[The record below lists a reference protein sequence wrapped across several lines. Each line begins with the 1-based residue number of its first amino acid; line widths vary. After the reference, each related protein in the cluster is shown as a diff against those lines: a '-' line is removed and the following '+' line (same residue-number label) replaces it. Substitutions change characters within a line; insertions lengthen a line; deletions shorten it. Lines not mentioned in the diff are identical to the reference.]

1 MDPLTIVG
9 LVSSAVQLT
18 QLACRI
24 LSNCFGYYRA
34 VQNSRKDAMALREEV
49 IQLLRLIEE
58 VQVLAEGCD
67 ESSPLLQ
74 SIKKEFDDI
83 KALLGEVLAYTAPQ
97 ERRGVRVL
105 RWPSRQDE
113 TSRLIAKIKAGKER
127 LFHGQNQYN
136 PQR

>member
-1 MDPLTIVG
+1 
-9 LVSSAVQLT
+9 
-18 QLACRI
+18 
-24 LSNCFGYYRA
+24 
-34 VQNSRKDAMALREEV
+34 MALREEV

-67 ESSPLLQ
+67 ESSPLLP

-97 ERRGVRVL
+97 ETRGVRVL
-105 RWPSRQDE
+105 RWPSRQHE

-127 LFHGQNQYN
+127 LILLFHGQNQYN